1 MWGCRKIVNI
11 MEEIMSFAGR
21 VALITGAGRGIGKEV
36 ALKFAAEGADVAVA
50 DLALEVA
57 EEVAAEIEA
66 LGVKSL
72 ALKVD
77 VSNPEDAL
85 KMIKDTVAGL
95 GKLDVLV
102 NNAGITK
109 DKLMLRMDESDWD
122 SVLSVNLKG
131 AFNCTKAAVRV
142 MAKAR
147 YGRVVNIASIVG
159 QIGNAGQANYSASK
173 AGLIGLTKTTAREF
187 ASRSITCNAVAPGFI
202 DTAMTQAMPEKSRA
216 ELTTQIPLARLGSS
230 DDVAEGVLF
239 LASDKASYITGHVLS
254 INGGMFM

>member
-1 MWGCRKIVNI
+1 
-11 MEEIMSFAGR
+11 MSFAGR
-21 VALITGAGRGIGKEV
+21 VALITGAGRGIGREV

-50 DLALEVA
+50 DLTLEVA
-57 EEVAAEIEA
+57 EEVAEQIRAM
-66 LGVKSL
+66 GVKSL

-77 VSNPEDAL
+77 VSSPADAL
-85 KMIKDTVAGL
+85 KMVTDTVEGL
-95 GKLDVLV
+95 GKIDILV

-109 DKLMLRMDESDWD
+109 DKLMLRMEESDWD

-147 YGRVVNIASIVG
+147 YGRVINIASIVG
-159 QIGNAGQANYSASK
+159 IIGNAGQANYSASK

-187 ASRSITCNAVAPGFI
+187 ASRSITCNAIAPGFI
-202 DTAMTQAMPEKSRA
+202 DTAMTRAMPEKSREA
-216 ELTTQIPLARLGSS
+216 LTAQIPLARLGSS

-254 INGGMFM
+254 INGGMYM

>member
-1 MWGCRKIVNI
+1 MLL
-11 MEEIMSFAGR
+11 AGR
-21 VALITGAGRGIGKEV
+21 AALITGAGRGIGREI
-36 ALKFAAEGADVAVA
+36 ALKLAAEGADVAVA
-50 DLALEVA
+50 DLTLEA
-57 EEVAAEIEA
+57 ASEVVKEIEA

-77 VSNPEDAL
+77 VSSPEDAL
-85 KMIKDTVAGL
+85 KMVKDTVEAFGR
-95 GKLDVLV
+95 LDILV

-109 DKLMLRMDESDWD
+109 DKLMLRMEESDWD

-147 YGRVVNIASIVG
+147 YGRVINIASIVG
-159 QIGNAGQANYSASK
+159 LIGNAGQANYSASK

-187 ASRSITCNAVAPGFI
+187 ASRSITCNAIAPGFI
-202 DTAMTQAMPEKSRA
+202 DTAMTRAMPEKARDA
-216 ELTTQIPLARLGSS
+216 LTAQIPLARLGSS

-254 INGGMFM
+254 INGGMYM

>member
-1 MWGCRKIVNI
+1 MLL
-11 MEEIMSFAGR
+11 AGR
-21 VALITGAGRGIGKEV
+21 VALITGAGRGIGREI
-36 ALKFAAEGADVAVA
+36 ALKLAAEGADVAVA
-50 DLALEVA
+50 DLTIEAAAEVA
-57 EEVAAEIEA
+57 KEIEA

-77 VSNPEDAL
+77 VSSPEDAL
-85 KMIKDTVAGL
+85 KMVKDTVDAFGR
-95 GKLDVLV
+95 LDILV

-109 DKLMLRMDESDWD
+109 DKLMLRMEESDWD
-122 SVLSVNLKG
+122 AVLSVNLKG

-159 QIGNAGQANYSASK
+159 LIGNAGQANYSASK

-187 ASRSITCNAVAPGFI
+187 ASRSITCNAIAPGFI
-202 DTAMTQAMPEKSRA
+202 DTAMTQAMPEKARDA
-216 ELTTQIPLARLGSS
+216 LTAQIPLARLGSS
-230 DDVAEGVLF
+230 EDVAEGVLF

-254 INGGMFM
+254 INGGMYM

>member
-1 MWGCRKIVNI
+1 
-11 MEEIMSFAGR
+11 MSFAGR
-21 VALITGAGRGIGKEV
+21 VALITGAGRGIGREV
-36 ALKFAAEGADVAVA
+36 ALKLAAEGADVAIA
-50 DLALEVA
+50 DLTLEAA
-57 EEVAAEIEA
+57 EEVAAQIRA
-66 LGVKSL
+66 MGVKSL

-77 VSNPEDAL
+77 VSSPEDAL
-85 KMIKDTVAGL
+85 KMVTDTVEGL
-95 GKLDVLV
+95 GKIDILV

-109 DKLMLRMDESDWD
+109 DKLMLRMEESDWD

-147 YGRVVNIASIVG
+147 YGRVINIASIVG

-187 ASRSITCNAVAPGFI
+187 ASRSITCNAIAPGFI
-202 DTAMTQAMPEKSRA
+202 DTAMTQAMPEKSRQA
-216 ELTTQIPLARLGSS
+216 LTAQIPLARLGSS
-230 DDVAEGVLF
+230 DDVAEGVIF

-254 INGGMFM
+254 INGGMYM